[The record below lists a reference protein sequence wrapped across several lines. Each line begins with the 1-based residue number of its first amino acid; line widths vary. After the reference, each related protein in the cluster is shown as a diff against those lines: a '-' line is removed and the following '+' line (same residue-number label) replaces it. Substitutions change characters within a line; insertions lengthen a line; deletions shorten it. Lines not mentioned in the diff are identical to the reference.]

1 MEERR
6 ESNLEREFNLV
17 EQVVIAEI
25 ESILDDYLSHPAQ
38 AAVATPDLRQ
48 ELVNYVLTR
57 LTEAQENSNVEQDL
71 LLNYNGI
78 DWGVERQSYLEALTH
93 QGIHTLLP
101 TLSTTNSQFR
111 WLERFNQ
118 MWRQLSSVSKVNR

>member
-1 MEERR
+1 MDERR
-6 ESNLEREFNLV
+6 ESNLEREFSLV

-38 AAVATPDLRQ
+38 EAVATPELRQ
-48 ELVNYVLTR
+48 KLVSYVLTR
-57 LTEAQENSNVEQDL
+57 LTEAKNSNVEQEL
-71 LLNYNGI
+71 LLDYNGI

-101 TLSTTNSQFR
+101 TLSTTNSHLG
-111 WLERFNQ
+111 WLERFNR
-118 MWRQLSSVSKVNR
+118 MWRQLSSVSVEL